1 VIPAILAAAPALS
14 AAVTGILDRVLP
26 KKLSEQEKAA
36 LELALVQYDWQTIVG
51 QLEINKAEAAHESIF
66 VSGWRPFIGW
76 VCGTALAWNFVAA
89 PLLVFIAAA
98 SGAEMPPTPTLDA
111 TTLMPVL
118 LGMLGLGGMRSWE
131 KLNGANQRR

>member
-1 VIPAILAAAPALS
+1 
-14 AAVTGILDRVLP
+14 
-26 KKLSEQEKAA
+26 
-36 LELALVQYDWQTIVG
+36 
-51 QLEINKAEAAHESIF
+51 
-66 VSGWRPFIGW
+66 
-76 VCGTALAWNFVAA
+76 VCGTALASNFVAA